1 MTRQMNARIPG
12 MLGMNA
18 HGARRLAK
26 PAGNAVQITFDGVP
40 VSAQE
45 TDSVASALLAA
56 GYRTF
61 TIDPHDGSSR
71 GGFCF
76 VGRCSDCLMVID
88 GQPGAMA
95 CITPVREGMRVETQQ
110 GRGHWGDEGEA

>member
-1 MTRQMNARIPG
+1 MTPQVILLKSG

-18 HGARRLAK
+18 HGARRWAT
-26 PAGNAVQITFDGVP
+26 PAGNAVQFTCDGIP

-45 TDSVASALLAA
+45 TDTVASALIAA
-56 GYRTF
+56 GHRTF
-61 TIDPHDGSSR
+61 SVDPHDNSPR

-88 GQPGAMA
+88 GQPGTMA
-95 CITPVREGMRVETQQ
+95 CITPVRDGMQVETQQ
-110 GRGHWGDEGEA
+110 GRGHWGDEGKA